1 MKKVIMW
8 SVSFFLT
15 GLLLCNASFAAR
27 IDNDAIAKKCAT
39 VANKIYELSQ
49 TKGDDECAPT
59 VYIAGNY
66 MEIAGRVISTGDD
79 ESGWF
84 YLRKAER
91 YLKKVQQ
98 DITSCAYFSPLVKP
112 FLDEIKNLRSEL
124 ETNPWLK

>member
-1 MKKVIMW
+1 MKKVLMC
-8 SVSFFLT
+8 SVALFLT

-39 VANKIYELSQ
+39 VAIKIYELSQ
-49 TKGDDECAPT
+49 TKGDDECALK

-66 MEIAGRVISTGDD
+66 MEIAGRMIRTGDD

-91 YLKKVQQ
+91 YLKTVQQ
-98 DITSCAYFSPLVKP
+98 EINYCAYFSPLVKP
-112 FLDEIKNLRSEL
+112 FLDEVMNLRRKL
-124 ETNPWLK
+124 ETNPWVK